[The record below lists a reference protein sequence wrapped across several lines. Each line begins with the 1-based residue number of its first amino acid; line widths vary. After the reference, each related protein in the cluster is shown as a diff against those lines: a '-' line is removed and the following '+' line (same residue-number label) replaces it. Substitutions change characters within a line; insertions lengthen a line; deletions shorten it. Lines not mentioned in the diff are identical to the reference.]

1 MLGATFRCDGE
12 AFGALEGYYGL
23 CGGGVGDED
32 ECEAVSLDCVGYRV
46 PVSVAPITVG
56 LTNPKLHIPDQ
67 HHSPVDENI
76 TRVKR
81 WTHPGVVP
89 TSPFRST
96 SSASKDRSKV
106 NRIAL
111 IVAKAKR
118 TPLKESESLCQ
129 PNSRHFR
136 SAPCQ
141 HARGP
146 IPKVVTFP

>member
-1 MLGATFRCDGE
+1 MVLPLRCQWEHHCCDLLWMHKKDE
-12 AFGALEGYYGL
+12 RSENFHTMNERVARELIRAFQH
-23 CGGGVGDED
+23 
-32 ECEAVSLDCVGYRV
+32 
-46 PVSVAPITVG
+46 
-56 LTNPKLHIPDQ
+56 PKLHTPDQ
-67 HHSPVDENI
+67 HHNPVDENI
-76 TRVKR
+76 TRAKK

-96 SSASKDRSKV
+96 SSNSKDRSKV

-111 IVAKAKR
+111 IVAKAKP

>member
-1 MLGATFRCDGE
+1 MTHDASARSPYRLGERNEADTSEESVSTLQRPNLDG
-12 AFGALEGYYGL
+12 YP
-23 CGGGVGDED
+23 
-32 ECEAVSLDCVGYRV
+32 SLHR
-46 PVSVAPITVG
+46 A
-56 LTNPKLHIPDQ
+56 N
-67 HHSPVDENI
+67 HSRPHESQA
-76 TRVKR
+76 
-81 WTHPGVVP
+81 THPGSTLQSRGQKHHKSKEVDSPWGRVVP
-89 TSPFRST
+89 TSPVRST
-96 SSASKDRSKV
+96 SSNSKDRSKV